1 MDVTCAHCGEP
12 WDSHH
17 LLFDEV
23 WEWGLPE
30 AMARDFNRNPRF
42 GGPADPVR
50 IAAEQAGWQFAG
62 ANPLAI
68 LRCPSCKGRAPR
80 PDAGERAAMTCI
92 ADELLGD
99 DEDGLIAELA
109 DL

>member
-12 WDSHH
+12 WDSDH

-30 AMARDFNRNPRF
+30 AMVRDFNRNPRF
-42 GGPADPVR
+42 GGPAAPVR
-50 IAAEQAGWQFAG
+50 IAAGHSGWQFAG
-62 ANPLAI
+62 ASPLAI
-68 LRCPSCKGRAPR
+68 LRCPSCE
-80 PDAGERAAMTCI
+80 ERAALPD
-92 ADELLGD
+92 ADEREVKTRIAEQLLHGD
-99 DEDGLIAELA
+99 QDGLIVELA

>member
-12 WDSHH
+12 WDGHH

-62 ANPLAI
+62 ASPLGI
-68 LRCPSCKGRAPR
+68 LRCLSCKGRAPR
-80 PDAGERAAMTCI
+80 PDAGERAAMTRV

-109 DL
+109 NL

>member
-12 WDSHH
+12 WDSYHM
-17 LLFDEV
+17 LFDEV

-30 AMARDFNRNPRF
+30 ATARDFNRNPRF

-50 IAAEQAGWQFAG
+50 IAAGSSGEHSPGGMRLPPRAG
-62 ANPLAI
+62 
-68 LRCPSCKGRAPR
+68 PSWEGGPAL
-80 PDAGERAAMTCI
+80 PDADEREVKTRI
-92 ADELLGD
+92 AEQLLGD
-99 DEDGLIAELA
+99 DQDGLIVELA